1 MQDLPAETGPSGM
14 LFLYRN
20 RIWNDTI
27 PSRIPSFNNFVL
39 VSLENV
45 LIEHLIY
52 SAALAVIVGM
62 IFSRFTGRDPS
73 WIIIAVAFVPDIDY
87 VLEMLNGL
95 TRHVLPLGLHHGDL
109 HNILLLVV
117 FSLLLAAFL
126 QWFGIRFIDG
136 LICSAIGI
144 AAHFF
149 EDALVYNPAYAF
161 LWPITTHVFGIGI
174 MQEPRNLFGLASST
188 VLLIGI
194 ILLALAVLVRT
205 LIEGT
210 GWWRV
215 FLRGGRMCRIEDL
228 SDVKVT

>member
-1 MQDLPAETGPSGM
+1 
-14 LFLYRN
+14 
-20 RIWNDTI
+20 
-27 PSRIPSFNNFVL
+27 
-39 VSLENV
+39 V

-87 VLEMLNGL
+87 VLEEIQKWDWFD
-95 TRHVLPLGLHHGDL
+95 VPFEIHHGDL

-149 EDALVYNPAYAF
+149 EDALVYKPAYAF
-161 LWPITTHVFGIGI
+161 LWPITSHVFGIGI
-174 MQEPRNLFGLASST
+174 MQEPRNLFGIASST

-215 FLRGGRMCRIEDL
+215 FLRGGRVDTR
-228 SDVKVT
+228 SA